1 MTSIG
6 STTQAHSRPSATEV
20 LRRFTEMVLA
30 ELGNTYRRSTEPET
44 PPPLLSY
51 SDEALNLDKL
61 RRQPFGVVFV
71 EGQKAAFTVPHGR
84 RLVIE
89 YLDIACWGRS
99 PRPLVQL
106 TTRSEDMF
114 RNVTVRCSDS
124 EGYGVSPTWPVQI
137 KESTSNM
144 FVFSSGSMRQS
155 PIVPV
160 DTYVQMW
167 GYLEQVGSSCTH

>member
-1 MTSIG
+1 MAGTE
-6 STTQAHSRPSATEV
+6 STIQAQARPSATDI

-30 ELGNTYRRSTEPET
+30 ELGSAYRRSKDPET

-51 SDEALNLDKL
+51 SDHSPGPDSAG
-61 RRQPFGVVFV
+61 RQPFGVVFV
-71 EGQKAAFTVPHGR
+71 EGQRANFNVPQGR

-106 TTRSEDMF
+106 TTRSDDMF

-137 KESTSNM
+137 KESTSNT
-144 FVFSSGSMRQS
+144 FLFSSGSMRQS
-155 PIVPV
+155 PVVPT

-167 GYLEQVGSSCTH
+167 GYLEQIGSSCTH

>member
-1 MTSIG
+1 MTSTE
-6 STTQAHSRPSATEV
+6 SATPAHPRPTATEV

-30 ELGNTYRRSTEPET
+30 SLGTKANDPET
-44 PPPLLSY
+44 PAPLLSY
-51 SDEALNLDKL
+51 TDETFSPDRL

-71 EGQKAAFTVPHGR
+71 EGQKATFNVPLGH

-99 PRPLVQL
+99 PRSLVQL
-106 TTRSEDMF
+106 TTKSPDMY
-114 RNVTVRCSDS
+114 RNVTVRCSES

-137 KESTSNM
+137 KESTSST
-144 FVFSSGSMRQS
+144 FVFSSGGMRQS

-160 DTYVQMW
+160 DTYVQLW
-167 GYLEQVGSSCTH
+167 GYLEQVGSNRTH

>member
-1 MTSIG
+1 MTAMQ
-6 STTQAHSRPSATEV
+6 STTRAQGRLTATEA

-30 ELGNTYRRSTEPET
+30 ELGSTARRLTDPAT

-51 SDEALNLDKL
+51 SDDTPSPDLA
-61 RRQPFGVVFV
+61 RRRPFGVVFV
-71 EGQKAAFTVPHGR
+71 EGQRASFTVPPGR

-114 RNVTVRCSDS
+114 RNVTVRCSSS

-137 KESTSNM
+137 KGSTSST
-144 FVFSSGSMRQS
+144 FLFSSGSMRQS
-155 PIVPV
+155 PIVPT

-167 GYLEQVGSSCTH
+167 GYLEQIGSSCAH

>member
-1 MTSIG
+1 MTSTEFT
-6 STTQAHSRPSATEV
+6 SHAHARPTATDI
-20 LRRFTEMVLA
+20 LRRFTELVLA
-30 ELGNTYRRSTEPET
+30 DLGGTYRRARDPET

-51 SDEALNLDKL
+51 SDETLSADQL

-71 EGQKAAFTVPHGR
+71 EGQKASFTVPHGR

-137 KESTSNM
+137 KGSTSNT
-144 FVFSSGSMRQS
+144 FLFSGGSMRQS
-155 PIVPV
+155 PNVPV

-167 GYLEQVGSSCTH
+167 GYLEQVGTSCTH

>member
-1 MTSIG
+1 MTHTE
-6 STTQAHSRPSATEV
+6 STTHAHARPSATEI

-30 ELGNTYRRSTEPET
+30 ELGGTYRRSREPET

-51 SDEALNLDKL
+51 TDETPSPDVL

-71 EGQKAAFTVPHGR
+71 EGQKSTFTVPPGR

-114 RNVTVRCSDS
+114 RNVTVRCSAS
-124 EGYGVSPTWPVQI
+124 EGYGVSPMWPVQI
-137 KESTSNM
+137 KESTSNT
-144 FVFSSGSMRQS
+144 FVFSSGGMRQS
-155 PIVPV
+155 PVVPV

-167 GYLEQVGSSCTH
+167 GYLEQVGSSRTH